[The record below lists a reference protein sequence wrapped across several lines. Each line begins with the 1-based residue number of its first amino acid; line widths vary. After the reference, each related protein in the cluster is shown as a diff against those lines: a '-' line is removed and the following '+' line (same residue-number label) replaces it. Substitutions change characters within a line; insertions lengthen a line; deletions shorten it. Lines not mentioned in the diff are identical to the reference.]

1 MSVDLFLGTAFTH
14 SMDEDVRPF
23 GHARDLRP
31 FVGSYAIRMRCDTVI
46 AACTKKAARDQLRR
60 QLDARAIELEGAEQV
75 VTIQALSVAEGELA
89 PRPAP
94 LLEETPSLVWF
105 EGRNDP
111 QVHDA
116 MLEVTEF
123 FNRIHLADSADEE
136 ATELPRFDARF
147 SLTFQCARAL
157 WARDECHARHQLDED
172 VAVLLTPDSLD
183 RWLDDQ
189 VGLDTRILRVAEHEE
204 TQP

>member
-1 MSVDLFLGTAFTH
+1 
-14 SMDEDVRPF
+14 MDEDVRPF

-31 FVGSYAIRMRCDTVI
+31 FVGSYAIRMRCDTTI
-46 AACTKKAARDQLRR
+46 NARSKKAARDQLRR

-75 VTIQALSVAEGELA
+75 VTIQSLSVAEGELA
-89 PRPAP
+89 PRPTP

-105 EGRNDP
+105 EGRNDR

-116 MLEVTEF
+116 MLEVTEL
-123 FNRIHLADSADEE
+123 FNRVHLAGPTDEE
-136 ATELPRFDARF
+136 KTELPRFDARF

-157 WARDECHARHQLDED
+157 WARDESHARHQLDED

-204 TQP
+204 VQP